1 MAVSNTFS
9 VSVVSAVTSTL
20 GVAANALSA
29 GQYTTFLGPPTAV
42 GQFGISWQAATAFW
56 DVTNREFQFMG
67 KAQSGGAASHWIYSE
82 SLHAWR
88 YTTLSLVPGQTGHV
102 WNISLDRDTGD
113 YYYLDF
119 PLSQFIR
126 RMVRSV
132 EAGQGST
139 NSPWTVTSTPAFDI
153 RDGSAETG
161 IGFHPNLYGAGDG
174 GVILWGVGDMAAW
187 RKSTDTWTEMQ
198 HYGGGSYW
206 GSGGSGSGC
215 YIPGLDKLLVG
226 TGSAKQNFLVVSA
239 GSGGALATNTP
250 PLVAAP
256 IKVFGS
262 TTASLPWGKLVLHP
276 SNSSKVLILEAGP
289 KSSGLRVWSSI
300 DAGTSWTLESFS
312 HPFHSLPWTG
322 DDAGAWTCGAVPE
335 YGVIWGLAYNG
346 TTTQGMLWK
355 PDS

>member
-1 MAVSNTFS
+1 MGVVSNPTTVTIQPAS
-9 VSVVSAVTSTL
+9 QLASA
-20 GVAANALSA
+20 AASLSA
-29 GQYTTFLGPPTAV
+29 GQYTTFLGPPTNI
-42 GQFGISWQAATAFW
+42 GQFGISWQAVTAFW
-56 DVTNREFQFMG
+56 DANNREFQFMA

-82 SLHAWR
+82 TSHAWR
-88 YTTLSLVPGQTGHV
+88 YTTLSLVPGQTGHI
-102 WNISLDRDTGD
+102 WNVSLDYGTGD

-119 PLSQFIR
+119 PLTGNFFR
-126 RMVRSV
+126 RMRRSV
-132 EAGQGST
+132 EAGAGDA
-139 NSPWTVTSTPAFDI
+139 NSPWIVTSSPAFDI

-161 IGFHPNLYGAGDG
+161 IGFHPNLYGSGDG
-174 GVILWGVGDMAAW
+174 GTLLWGVGDMAAW

-215 YIPGLDKLLVG
+215 YIPGLDKLLIG
-226 TGSAKQNFLVVSA
+226 TGSTKQNFIVVSA

-289 KSSGLRVWSSI
+289 KNAGLRVWSSV
-300 DAGTSWTLESFS
+300 DAGTNWTLESYD
-312 HPFHSLPWTG
+312 HPFYNLPWTG
-322 DDAGAWTCGAVPE
+322 NDAGAWTVGSVPT
-335 YGVIWGLAYNG
+335 YGVLWGMAYNG
-346 TTTQGMLWK
+346 TTTQSILWK
-355 PDS
+355 PNN